1 LGDIF
6 QKTMRPTP
14 KISPN
19 RRNFAQSDHT
29 AWLVRLGGGPGMV
42 IAGSGWARASYFELG
57 LLRAW
62 NLTKKVRLRLVLFLL
77 NKLKSLLWPLFRK
90 SPCPTHLA

>member
-1 LGDIF
+1 LEFGKKLENTKSSQNLELIKVYFGHFLLRPNHLGDIF

-29 AWLVRLGGGPGMV
+29 A
-42 IAGSGWARASYFELG
+42 
-57 LLRAW
+57 
-62 NLTKKVRLRLVLFLL
+62 
-77 NKLKSLLWPLFRK
+77 
-90 SPCPTHLA
+90 